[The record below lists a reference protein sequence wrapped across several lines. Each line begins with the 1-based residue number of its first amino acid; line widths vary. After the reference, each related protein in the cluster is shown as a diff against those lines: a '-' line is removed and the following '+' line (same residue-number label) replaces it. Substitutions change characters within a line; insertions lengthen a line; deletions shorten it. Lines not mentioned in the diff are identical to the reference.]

1 MFWSSEL
8 FWKLIFWTWLSWWVY
23 WSWIDFWY
31 NWYSFNSDNFR
42 LRNIPNID
50 DASSIMLDQYNIA
63 LSHWWWFNGYYMKPK
78 KLMIQWTLLAQSAS
92 ELEAVID
99 WLKYAV
105 LQKQKELVYTKRDW
119 MRLTTTATCTNMSF
133 ERQAHNITF
142 LPVNIEFTIL
152 EPFFYSTTVN
162 ELTDYWNTGAITWT
176 VSVVTWQYEIEP
188 QIYITYNSA
197 TTVTSLTFDLNWS
210 EITINKTITTG
221 DLIIIDCKE
230 KDVLINSVWWQ
241 DYNWQFPTLPLWDT
255 TYTLTSNWTYNIDLL
270 IQWKNAYV

>member
-1 MFWSSEL
+1 
-8 FWKLIFWTWLSWWVY
+8 
-23 WSWIDFWY
+23 
-31 NWYSFNSDNFR
+31 
-42 LRNIPNID
+42 
-50 DASSIMLDQYNIA
+50 
-63 LSHWWWFNGYYMKPK
+63 MKPK
-78 KLMIQWTLLAQSAS
+78 KLVIQWTLLAQSAS
-92 ELEAVID
+92 ELEAIID

-119 MRLTTTATCTNMSF
+119 MRLTTIATCTSMTF

-152 EPFFYSTTVN
+152 EPFFYSTIVN
-162 ELTDYWNTGAITWT
+162 ELTDYWNTWAITWT

-197 TTVTSLTFDLNWS
+197 TTVSSLSFELNWS

-230 KDVLINSVWWQ
+230 KDVYINSVWWQ

-255 TYTLTSNWTYNIDLL
+255 TYTLTSNGTYNIDLL